1 MAPNDR
7 LKICDVG
14 NRELLGAE
22 EMKLEERN
30 GAICK
35 RRPGRGRAG
44 CKQNASTGL
53 GAGTC
58 EACCLGHMK
67 LLTHVWLA

>member
-7 LKICDVG
+7 LKIFDVG
-14 NRELLGAE
+14 NRELLRAAK
-22 EMKLEERN
+22 MKLEERK
-30 GAICK
+30 GAICN
-35 RRPGRGRAG
+35 RQPGGGRAG
-44 CKQNASTGL
+44 CKQNSSPGL

-58 EACCLGHMK
+58 EACCLGYMK